1 MICRNRLYFKCFTFL
16 TIPQLLS
23 SCDINP
29 ARFCSK
35 GDSECEEQK
44 TQGEQKYNSGL
55 NFNSNKFDK
64 TDKNIMSRTI
74 ENIVESREQDEGMGA
89 RVRRSIGS
97 SQLKNLDPFLML
109 DEFKV
114 KKPAGFPDHPHR
126 GFETVTYML
135 GGSFRHEDFC
145 GHKGII
151 NPGDLQWMTAGR
163 GILHCEMP
171 EGEGLAHGL
180 QLWVN
185 LSRQN
190 KMTKPD
196 YQELLDKD
204 IPRTTKDGV
213 TVKVIAGESLGIK
226 SPVKT
231 RTPTMYLDFKLEK
244 GATLVQNV
252 HEGWTGFV
260 YILSGSA
267 MFGPD
272 GQAKKGPAHHTL
284 VMGPGNSIQVKN
296 DGGAVCHFVMI
307 AGQPLGEPIV
317 QYGPFVM
324 NEQQEIQQAI
334 NDYRSARNGFENAD
348 KWQSGASRG

>member
-1 MICRNRLYFKCFTFL
+1 MHRNRLYFKCFTFL

-171 EGEGLAHGL
+171 EGEELAHGL

-213 TVKVIAGESLGIK
+213 TVK

-296 DGGAVCHFVMI
+296 DGDAVCHFVMI